1 MGAVRIVTDSACD
14 LANDEAEAGGITIVP
29 LSIRFGDR
37 EYVDRT
43 ELTVADFYARMA
55 ESDTLPETAAPAP
68 GAFESVFR
76 QLSAE
81 GAEAIVCINLSLAL
95 SATGQA
101 AQNAA
106 RAVAPDI
113 DARVID
119 SRSITVG
126 LGSIVL
132 EAAAAAEGGATAD
145 EIAALVDD
153 MSERTH
159 VFGVL
164 DTLENLK
171 KGGRVGGAR
180 ALVGSVLSIKPL
192 LDLSSGATEEAGRA
206 RTRKRALAWLRDKLA
221 EFEGATHVA
230 VGGGDA
236 PDLDD
241 FVAMLRPVV
250 GDEDIRVADIGAVIG
265 THAGP
270 GVVGMSFVRPT
281 A

>member
-1 MGAVRIVTDSACD
+1 MAVRIVTDSACD
-14 LANDEAEAGGITIVP
+14 LSEAEAAAGGITIVP
-29 LSIRFGDR
+29 LSIRFGDA
-37 EYVDRT
+37 EFVDRT
-43 ELTVADFYARMA
+43 ELSVADFYRRMA
-55 ESDTLPETAAPAP
+55 ESDELPETAAPAP
-68 GAFESVFR
+68 GAFEAVFR
-76 QLSAE
+76 RLRDE
-81 GAEAIVCINLSLAL
+81 GADAIVCINLSLAL

-106 RAVAPDI
+106 RAVAADV
-113 DARVID
+113 DVRVVD

-126 LGSIVL
+126 LGSLVL
-132 EAAAAAEGGATAD
+132 EAAAAAERGASAD
-145 EIAALVDD
+145 EIVAAVDD
-153 MSERTH
+153 MSDRTH

-221 EFEGATHVA
+221 EYEGATHVA
-230 VGGGDA
+230 VGGGNA
-236 PDLDD
+236 PDLGD
-241 FVAMLRPVV
+241 FVDMLRPVV
-250 GDEDIRVADIGAVIG
+250 GDGDIRVAEIGAVIG

-270 GVVGMSFVRPT
+270 GVVGMSFVRPSS
-281 A
+281 